1 MNRKL
6 KHHLIFFYGLP
17 GLPLAMLGLP
27 LFVYL
32 PSYYSQNLGLSLS
45 AVGLALL
52 LARSFD
58 VITDPLIGILND
70 RYPKSRSVSWR
81 RKSFI
86 IAGVPLLLV
95 GLNFLLRP
103 DQAATAFYLFIWSFV
118 TYLGWT
124 LINIPW
130 LAVGAEISQDY
141 HEKSA
146 LASSREIFA
155 VIGTVAVISLPVLLS
170 IQSDLKSTLSTLAD
184 LLTFVLPL
192 ALIPLLWKLSP
203 DTLPSNESKPSQ
215 QVFRKQK
222 LFSKGMFEVVKHP
235 AIKKLLPAY
244 FINNIA
250 NALPATLFILFV
262 SYVLQTPEQV
272 GILLI
277 CYFLSAIVGI
287 PFWLYLARK
296 TDKHVSWSIA
306 LYGSI
311 ASFIWVPFINAG
323 DFQAFL
329 IVCLASGFCLGA
341 DVVMP
346 ASIQADI
353 SQDISQNITQNM
365 ESNTTF
371 VDSENDSTN
380 ENHQDST
387 AMLFGIWGLL
397 TKLSLALAVGI
408 AFPLLDMVGMKLDAQ
423 ATQAPSEIAVITL
436 VVLYA
441 LIPIILKIWVLFQMW
456 HFPYGRSYFTSK
468 VSSEPSTQLSTQVS
482 PQLSSQN
489 ENPNK
494 GKRYENHDSANFT
507 RPVSFVTPNKRVQ

>member
-1 MNRKL
+1 MNKKL
-6 KHHLIFFYGLP
+6 KSHLIFFYGLP

-95 GLNFLLRP
+95 GLNYLLRP
-103 DQAATAFYLFIWSFV
+103 TQDATAFYLFTWSFV

-184 LLTFVLPL
+184 LLTFLLPL

-215 QVFRKQK
+215 QVYRKQK
-222 LFSKGMFEVVKHP
+222 LFSKRMFEVVKHP

-244 FINNIA
+244 FINSIA

-296 TDKHVSWSIA
+296 TDKHTSWCIA

-311 ASFIWVPFINAG
+311 ASFILVPFLNAG
-323 DFQAFL
+323 DFQVFL
-329 IVCLASGFCLGA
+329 VVCLASGFCLGA

-353 SQDISQNITQNM
+353 SQDISQNM

-371 VDSENDSTN
+371 VDSENDSTS
-380 ENHQDST
+380 EDKQDST

-408 AFPLLDMVGMKLDAQ
+408 AFPLLDMVGLKLDAL
-423 ATQAPSEIAVITL
+423 ATQAPSEMAVITL

-456 HFPYGRSYFTSK
+456 RFPYGRSYFTSQ
-468 VSSEPSTQLSTQVS
+468 VSSTLSTQLS
-482 PQLSSQN
+482 PQFSSQK
-489 ENPNK
+489 ENSKK

-507 RPVSFVTPNKRVQ
+507 RPVSFVTPHKRVQ